1 MNAEELCFARCFL
14 HTFRLWTWGKNGAG
28 TSKLCGV
35 VCALALLALFASSR
49 PSSAQSVQS
58 PRSPQNALVGTNSL
72 NRSAAARYE
81 IHEIAFEGNTAFPSE
96 LLATVISSRPSELSL
111 TRRITIYIARE
122 LRRNPATPNALQRSL
137 AQIQRQVS
145 NELRYLDRNMAGSD
159 TVALALFYHQNG
171 FHHASVDYD
180 LVRNRQTGINTL
192 VFRIQ
197 EGKRSLVDTVVYYG
211 LDGVADDVRTMLQST
226 QTLSRGMPF
235 RFSELGQQ
243 NERMLQIL
251 RNHGYYNAQYSKPVV
266 TNIIT
271 TPSNGVAAQDS
282 VERDS
287 ITVFFRPAQ
296 RFRIGSITYIDS
308 SAAYTYL
315 SPTVQQAF
323 VELKTGDWLSD
334 AVITRSINNL
344 HRLGL
349 FDMVVIDTTS
359 RYTPHTDSS
368 LSLRVVTRTRSI
380 NELSY
385 GPSVGQDPTTGLFAR
400 LEARYTNRN
409 LLGGA
414 EVLDVF
420 LEGLL
425 LNATNLFDRGLVA
438 PQFEGRVGTALS
450 KPVLATFADERR
462 LAFDANVSASIQRL
476 SLAVPLW
483 LRLFTVQASLPLEL
497 HRYTVLNRAALNFT
511 VDSQSPLNFSQ
522 TKASTLQQATTD
534 LEREFINLQLLQ
546 YGILDT
552 LTNSQNRFLT
562 NAVLS
567 VHVRGDHRDNLFAPR
582 TGYVLDASVDWGTP
596 LGISSFLRVQ
606 ANLAWFTP
614 LAERAVFAAKFRAG
628 HTILLNA
635 DVFYVPFERHFF
647 AGGSNSLRGW
657 GSRELRFRRS
667 TEAVTFFVDQI
678 VGNGSI
684 IEGSAELRWTLRDK
698 ASEFDSF
705 WDRQLSRL
713 GITGF
718 VDVGNAFNSF
728 QEPQHYGNLAASEV
742 LNNLAIAAGA
752 GLRYDTP
759 AGPLRIDLA
768 LRVYDP
774 TERARWLG
782 QRPAAFRVQIGLG
795 HAF

>member
-1 MNAEELCFARCFL
+1 MRDC
-14 HTFRLWTWGKNGAG
+14 RLWAWLQSG
-28 TSKLCGV
+28 TGIDTLCGV
-35 VCALALLALFASSR
+35 VCALMLPVPPH
-49 PSSAQSVQS
+49 PSFAQSVQS
-58 PRSPQNALVGTNSL
+58 AQSAQPPRSAQSALAGMNSL

-96 LLATVISSRPSELSL
+96 LLATVISSRPSELSF
-111 TRRITIYIARE
+111 TRRITNYVAGE

-137 AQIQRQVS
+137 TQIQRQVS
-145 NELRYLDRNMAGSD
+145 TELRYLDRNVAGSD
-159 TVALALFYHQNG
+159 TLALALFYHQNG
-171 FHHASVDYD
+171 FHHTSVDYD

-226 QTLSRGMPF
+226 QTLARGMPF

-251 RNHGYYNAQYSKPVV
+251 HNNGYYTAQYSKPIV
-266 TNIIT
+266 TNIIS
-271 TPSNGVAAQDS
+271 TPTSNGVAAQDS

-287 ITVFFRPAQ
+287 ITVFFRPAH
-296 RFRIGSITYIDS
+296 RFRIGSVTYIDS

-323 VELKTGDWLSD
+323 VELKAGDWLSD
-334 AVITRSINNL
+334 AAITRSINNL
-344 HRLGL
+344 YRLGL
-349 FDMVVIDTTS
+349 FDLVVIDTTS
-359 RYTPHTDSS
+359 RYAPHTDSS

-385 GPSVGQDPTTGLFAR
+385 GPSFGQDPTTGLFAR

-438 PQFEGRVGTALS
+438 PQFEGRIGTTFS
-450 KPVLATFADERR
+450 KPVLAKLADERR

-511 VDSQSPLNFSQ
+511 IDSQSPLNFSQ

-552 LTNSQNRFLT
+552 LTNRQNRFLT
-562 NAVLS
+562 NAVVS
-567 VHVRGDHRDNLFAPR
+567 FQVRGDHRDNLFAPR

-614 LAERAVFAAKFRAG
+614 LAERTVFAARFRAG
-628 HTILLNA
+628 HTILLSS

-728 QEPQHYGNLAASEV
+728 QEPQNYGNLAASEV

-759 AGPLRIDLA
+759 AGPLRIDFA

-774 TERARWLG
+774 TERARWIG